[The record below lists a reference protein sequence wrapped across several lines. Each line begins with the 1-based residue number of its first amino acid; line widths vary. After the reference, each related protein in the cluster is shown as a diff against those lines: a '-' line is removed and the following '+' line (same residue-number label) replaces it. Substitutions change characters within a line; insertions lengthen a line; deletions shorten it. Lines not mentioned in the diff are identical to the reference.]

1 MVQGVSFDWLRSF
14 SVVLVVLVLGEASE
28 FRGCSVS
35 AALSP
40 VACNLPVVD
49 LRHSWCQPASQPS
62 KGYLTVP

>member
-14 SVVLVVLVLGEASE
+14 PVGDSLVLGEASE

-49 LRHSWCQPASQPS
+49 L
-62 KGYLTVP
+62 TVP

>member
-49 LRHSWCQPASQPS
+49 L
-62 KGYLTVP
+62 TVP